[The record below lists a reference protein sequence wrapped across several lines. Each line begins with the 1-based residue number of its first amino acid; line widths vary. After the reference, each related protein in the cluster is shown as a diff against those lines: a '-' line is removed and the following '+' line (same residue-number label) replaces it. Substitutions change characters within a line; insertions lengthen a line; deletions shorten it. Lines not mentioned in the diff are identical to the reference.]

1 MNLRQIEVFHAMM
14 TNGTAS
20 RAAEVLRI
28 SQPAVSKAIQELER
42 QIGFAL
48 FHREKRRMIP
58 TAEARLFFQEVQ
70 NSFSGLV
77 HLRSMA
83 ARIRDFGSGE
93 IRLVSLS
100 ALSTNLVPRALR
112 AFQLRHP
119 DVMITFQARMST
131 VVKDLVASGQFDL
144 GLAAD
149 EIDVTG
155 VDASLFYRQRLV
167 IAMPDDHPL
176 AALNVVRAEDLD
188 GQNFITL
195 APEDTSR
202 RALEIILEQR
212 GVKPKI
218 VLETPYSTTVCAM
231 VQAGLGCGMI
241 SPLTA
246 EPYLGRNLTWRPLE
260 PAIHARTL
268 LILPPNRKPSRIVAD
283 CIEELRKTAKKLTFP
298 KSMLPP
304 RAT

>member
-298 KSMLPP
+298 KSMPPP

>member
-1 MNLRQIEVFHAMM
+1 MNLRQVEVFQAMM

-42 QIGFAL
+42 QIGFQL
-48 FHREKRRMIP
+48 FHREKRRMTP
-58 TAEARLFFQEVQ
+58 TSEARLFFQEVQ
-70 NSFSGLV
+70 NSFTGLV
-77 HLRSMA
+77 HLRSAA

-119 DVMITFQARMST
+119 NVMITFQARMSSM
-131 VVKDLVASGQFDL
+131 VKDLVASGQFDL

-176 AALNVVRAEDLD
+176 TASSVVRAEDLH

-202 RALEIILEQR
+202 RALEIILDQR

-246 EPYLGRNLTWRPLE
+246 EPFLGRNLTWRPFE

-268 LILPPNRKPSRIVAD
+268 LILPPNKKPSRIVAD
-283 CIEELRKTAKKLTFP
+283 CIEELKRAARQLT
-298 KSMLPP
+298 SA
-304 RAT
+304 RSAAAS

>member
-167 IAMPDDHPL
+167 IAMPEDHPL
-176 AALNVVRAEDLD
+176 TAQTVVRAEDLD
-188 GQNFITL
+188 GRNFITL

-298 KSMLPP
+298 KSMPPP